1 MIEERANRLHVLLSA
16 GLYVFFAL
24 FLIWPIAQVVA
35 TGFRN
40 KTGGFTFDYVR
51 LIFAD
56 PALVRG
62 LVNAVVVAV
71 VVTLAT
77 IVIALPLAVL
87 SVRYEFPGRGLLSG
101 LLLVPLMLPP
111 FVGALGMR
119 LTLGR
124 FGPLTLAIGGNRPM
138 GIDWMGS

>member
-1 MIEERANRLHVLLSA
+1 MARAMGGQPPLDSRRAQKRINPPRPPESMAKGMVRPAGLTCMIEQRANRLHVLLSA

-62 LVNAVVVAV
+62 LVR
-71 VVTLAT
+71 
-77 IVIALPLAVL
+77 
-87 SVRYEFPGRGLLSG
+87 SEER
-101 LLLVPLMLPP
+101 
-111 FVGALGMR
+111 
-119 LTLGR
+119 
-124 FGPLTLAIGGNRPM
+124 
-138 GIDWMGS
+138 